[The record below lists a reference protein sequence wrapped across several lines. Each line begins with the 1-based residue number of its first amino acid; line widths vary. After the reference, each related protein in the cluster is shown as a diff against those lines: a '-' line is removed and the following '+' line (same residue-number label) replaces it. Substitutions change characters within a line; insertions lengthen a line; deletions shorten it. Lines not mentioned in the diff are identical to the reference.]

1 MLIFA
6 ISQDFQLFLHQT
18 AEDASLSFIFP
29 LMEFQSVAAV
39 VEFLQWGS
47 QATLV
52 FSNTKLS
59 SVDVE
64 RCFLLYY
71 KLLTSCNRLEV
82 WCTFN
87 QYIFAGHC

>member
-1 MLIFA
+1 MQFEFKRYFWQSVKIF
-6 ISQDFQLFLHQT
+6 SFSSPLT
-18 AEDASLSFIFP
+18 AAVASLSFTFP

-64 RCFLLYY
+64 RCCLLHVLQLGY
-71 KLLTSCNRLEV
+71 
-82 WCTFN
+82 
-87 QYIFAGHC
+87 

>member
-18 AEDASLSFIFP
+18 AEDASLSFTFP

-47 QATLV
+47 QATSV

-71 KLLTSCNRLEV
+71 KLLTSCSRLEV
-82 WCTFN
+82 RWTFN